1 MTRRV
6 AVLVCLLTLVWGS
19 LASAQG
25 LSFGARAGINIAE
38 ASFDSDA
45 DSPDTSA
52 RIGIVSGGFVTI
64 PLVSWLEL
72 QPEALYSQK
81 GAGFNEEGIDSSV
94 RLDYVEFPILARVS
108 RRGSGLQVLHR
119 RWTVLR
125 RSCCGRAR
133 APTSAAP
140 PRRSTSATRSR
151 LRISAWLS
159 AAASSSAGSSSTRA
173 TLSGLK
179 DVDKDDS
186 DTVMVKNRAISFTA
200 GVRF

>member
-1 MTRRV
+1 MTRRI
-6 AVLVCLLTLVWGS
+6 AVLVCLLTLAWGS

-108 RRGSGLQVLHR
+108 RRGSGLQYYIAGGPSFAVR
-119 RWTVLR
+119 V
-125 RSCCGRAR
+125 RAR
-133 APTSAAP
+133 ARADFSG
-140 PRRSTSATRSR
+140 ATEEIDISDEVETTDFGVAFGGGIELGR
-151 LRISAWLS
+151 LVVDARY
-159 AAASSSAGSSSTRA
+159 TF
-173 TLSGLK
+173 GLK
-179 DVDKDDS
+179 DVDKDDT
-186 DTVMVKNRAISFTA
+186 DAVRVANRAFSFTA

>member
-19 LASAQG
+19 IASAQG

-45 DSPDTSA
+45 DGPDTSA

-72 QPEALYSQK
+72 QPEVLYSQK

-108 RRGSGLQVLHR
+108 RRGSGLQYYIAGGPSLAVR
-119 RWTVLR
+119 V
-125 RSCCGRAR
+125 RAR
-133 APTSAAP
+133 ARADFGG
-140 PRRSTSATRSR
+140 ATEEIDISDEVETTDFGVAFGGGIELGR
-151 LRISAWLS
+151 LVVDARY
-159 AAASSSAGSSSTRA
+159 
-173 TLSGLK
+173 TLGLK
-179 DVDKDDS
+179 DVDKDDT
-186 DTVMVKNRAISFTA
+186 DAVKVTNRAFSFTA